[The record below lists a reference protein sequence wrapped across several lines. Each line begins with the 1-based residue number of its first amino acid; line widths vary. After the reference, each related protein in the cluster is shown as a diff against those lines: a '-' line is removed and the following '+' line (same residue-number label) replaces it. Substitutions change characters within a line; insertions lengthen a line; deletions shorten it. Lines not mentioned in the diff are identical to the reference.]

1 MRLFTSNSSNNFPA
15 HNPVLHAVRFGALL
29 VTGVLA
35 STVVLY
41 AVMF

>member
-1 MRLFTSNSSNNFPA
+1 MKTFTQSPSFAA

-29 VTGVLA
+29 MSGIVA